1 MQDIRIDGARFR
13 DRSGRQILLRGV
25 NLGGDC
31 KVPAV
36 PDGRTFLTTDFA
48 DHRRVSF
55 VGRPF
60 SLDAA
65 GNHFRRL
72 KHWGFNCVRLLT
84 TWEAVEHAGPGQY
97 DSEYLEYLTRICEI
111 AGEYGIQVFIDF
123 HQDVWSRMSGGDGA
137 PGWTFEAAGLDF
149 SLFDKADAALVMQ
162 YRYDQQLGG
171 RQASYP
177 VMSWGG
183 NYSMPANALM
193 WTFFW
198 AGGAL
203 APDHHWQG
211 RNIQDVL
218 QDCYLGAMAVVA
230 RSVAHLGNVI
240 GFDTLNEP
248 GPGLVGKHLTRPM
261 RHVRSAVWTPL
272 DTLAAASGFSRVL
285 PIMRAGQKTGDF
297 IANKARV
304 SIWRDGVEDP
314 FRSLGVWDVNDFGE
328 PVALNPDYFRS
339 GDTREFSL
347 ERDFVLPFFHRVAST
362 IRNIRPD
369 WLLFA
374 EISPHTV
381 GAYREYPGA
390 LPENSVNALH
400 WYDYTALVTK
410 SFDPDRMVDVT
421 NGEVRDGKASILAHY
436 RKQLLHIRRY
446 GDDIPGGAPTLIGEC
461 GIPFDLHEGE
471 AYRRYSEGETQ
482 DAIWSAHIRALQYM
496 YDTFDALLL
505 NSTQWNYTAS
515 NRNDPMIGDGWNQE
529 DLSIFSEDQ
538 CADPQ
543 DPDSGG
549 RAIPGFCR
557 PYVQAAQG
565 NIDFVKYELDT
576 CVFECTIN
584 VDPKI
589 GKPTEIY
596 VPKRQF
602 GDAPRVELES
612 GTASH
617 LWDGQILKVTGL
629 QPGLLKI
636 VVRSETGRC
645 ALNEQIRATPSFGN
659 S

>member
-1 MQDIRIDGARFR
+1 MRAIFNNQMDIERFDMQDIRVDGARFR

-36 PDGRTFLTTDFA
+36 PDGRTFLATDFS
-48 DHRRVSF
+48 DHRVVSF

-60 SLDAA
+60 PLDEASD
-65 GNHFRRL
+65 HFRRL

-97 DSEYLEYLTRICEI
+97 DAEYLDYLARVCEV
-111 AGEYGIQVFIDF
+111 AGEFGIQVFIDF

-149 SLFDKADAALVMQ
+149 GLFDQADAALVMQ
-162 YRYDQQLGG
+162 HRYDQKLGG

-198 AGGAL
+198 AGSSL
-203 APDHHWQG
+203 VPDHKWQG
-211 RNIQDVL
+211 RDIQAVL
-218 QDCYLGAMAVVA
+218 QESYLGAMEAVA
-230 RSVAHLGNVI
+230 RSVAHLPNVI

-248 GPGLVGKHLTRPM
+248 GPGLVGKHLTTPM

-272 DTLAAASGFSRVL
+272 DALAAASGFSRVL
-285 PIMRAGQKTGDF
+285 PILKAGQRSGEF
-297 IANKARV
+297 IANKDRV
-304 SIWRDGVEDP
+304 SIWRAGVEDP
-314 FRSLGVWDVNDFGE
+314 FLKLGVWGLNDLGE
-328 PVALNPDYFRS
+328 PVALNPDFFRS
-339 GDTREFSL
+339 GEAQEFSL

-362 IRNIRPD
+362 IRSIRPD
-369 WLLFA
+369 WLIFA

-381 GAYREYPGA
+381 GAYREYPGP
-390 LPENSVNALH
+390 LPVNSVNALH

-410 SFDPDRMVDVT
+410 SFNPDLMVDVT
-421 NGEVRDGKASILAHY
+421 NGEVREGKEAILAHY

-446 GDDIPGGAPTLIGEC
+446 GEAVPGGVPTLIGEC
-461 GIPFDLHEGE
+461 GIPFDLNEGE
-471 AYRRYSEGETQ
+471 AYQRFSEGETG
-482 DAIWSAHIRALQYM
+482 DSIWAAHIRALQYM
-496 YDTFDALLL
+496 YDTFDELLL
-505 NSTQWNYTAS
+505 SSTQWNYTAS

-529 DLSIFSEDQ
+529 DLSIFSVDQ
-538 CADPQ
+538 YTDST

-549 RAIPGFCR
+549 RAILGFCR

-565 NIDFVKYELDT
+565 NIAHVQYQLDN
-576 CVFECTIN
+576 CEFECVIEVVPEITN
-584 VDPKI
+584 
-589 GKPTEIY
+589 PTEIY
-596 VPKRQF
+596 VPMRQF
-602 GDAPRVELES
+602 GDAPRVELPS
-612 GTASH
+612 GAATYVWH
-617 LWDGQILKVTGL
+617 GQILKVTGVRSG
-629 QPGLLKI
+629 PLKI
-636 VVRSETGRC
+636 VIRSDAGR
-645 ALNEQIRATPSFGN
+645 
-659 S
+659 